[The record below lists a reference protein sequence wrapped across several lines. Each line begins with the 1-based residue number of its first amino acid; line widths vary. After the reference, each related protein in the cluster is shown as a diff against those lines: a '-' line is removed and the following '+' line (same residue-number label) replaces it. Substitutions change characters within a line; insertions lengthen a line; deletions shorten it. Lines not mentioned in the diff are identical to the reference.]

1 MRRIRSWFCHTEA
14 EAQGFGL
21 LEEAR
26 PPHQLPAPKRLATE
40 SESSK
45 VGFRHLFVAMALVR
59 MMALCASA
67 YFCCQYLVRYGPAVQ
82 QALPAW
88 ILRLLVVKT
97 MPAEQTWSQAL
108 SLSAPY
114 GVLVV
119 VFAHDLLRCKPCQE
133 QKKMTLSQLLFE
145 RLFGVHGC
153 YHTFKV
159 AALQLLT
166 ILLQA
171 CGKLRLLAG
180 IVTFAMQQ
188 EIKMLSALQLAFW
201 CFWSMLALNALYPT
215 VLFLFPGAAW
225 ARYGAAVMDVI
236 LDLGYML
243 SYMILVDAWAAMH
256 RGAEVI
262 VGVGLSGAVAQRS
275 ALHCSLVCHV
285 F

>member
-1 MRRIRSWFCHTEA
+1 MGSWFCRTAEAAEA
-14 EAQGFGL
+14 EAEGFGL

-26 PPHQLPAPKRLATE
+26 PPHQLPAPKHLATE

-45 VGFRHLFVAMALVR
+45 VGFLFVAMALVR
-59 MMALCASA
+59 MVALCASA

-82 QALPAW
+82 GALPVW

-97 MPAEQTWSQAL
+97 TPAEQTWSQAL

-119 VFAHDLLRCKPCQE
+119 VFAHDLLRCRPHQE
-133 QKKMTLSQLLFE
+133 EKKMTLSQVLFE
-145 RLFGVHGC
+145 RLFGVHGR
-153 YHTFKV
+153 YYTFKV
-159 AALQLLT
+159 AVLQLLT

-171 CGKLRLLAG
+171 FGKLRLLAG

-188 EIKMLSALQLAFW
+188 EVRMLSALQLAFW
-201 CFWSMLALNALYPT
+201 CFWALLALNALYPT
-215 VLFLFPGAAW
+215 VLFLFPDATW

-236 LDLGYML
+236 LDLGYVL
-243 SYMILVDAWAAMH
+243 SYMILVDAWAAMQGGGGH
-256 RGAEVI
+256 P
-262 VGVGLSGAVAQRS
+262 GVGLSGAVAQTS